1 MPLYRAYLME
11 NGHVWTAIDLTC
23 VNDDDAKRQAAS
35 LGNGRD
41 IELWQGDRKIALLR
55 SRRKVL
61 AGTFSAGV
69 RR

>member
-23 VNDDDAKRQAAS
+23 VNDDDAMRQAAA

-41 IELWQGDRKIALLR
+41 IELWQGDRRVTLLR
-55 SRRKVL
+55 SRTKVL
-61 AGTFSAGV
+61 AETFSARV